1 MTKFEIIET
10 RRVFKL
16 NHLNIKI
23 LNSNFKF
30 QIEN

>member
-1 MTKFEIIET
+1 MNKTR

-16 NHLNIKI
+16 KYYNIEI

-30 QIEN
+30 QIKN